1 MLDVYVVSLKAMSED
16 EFEAAHRKACEEATA
31 AYAAESERP
40 RWSFSVNG
48 TTALVAAQAKWD
60 AENPG
65 LRKATEEADARREA
79 VRDESER
86 RRVVRWAEARIDAVL
101 GTTPRILA
109 LIRSGPKDTPAT
121 DAVKEWA
128 RVGSWC
134 LLLLGGVGCGK
145 STAAAAHAV
154 EFTKSNPKS
163 KLPIWARAVEASRM
177 SAFGDSAED
186 RFASWREAP
195 LLVMDDLGTELMTA
209 TWQQALDDVLDW
221 RYQHSLPTV
230 LPSNLSAEE
239 FKKRYGDRISDR
251 IREDGTVRQL
261 DAKSMRRRS

>member
-1 MLDVYVVSLKAMSED
+1 MLDLYVVSLKAMTED
-16 EFEAAHRKACEEATA
+16 EFEAAHRKASEEAVS

-40 RWSFSVNG
+40 RWNLAARG
-48 TTALVAAQAKWD
+48 GAALIAAQAKWD

-65 LRKATEEADARREA
+65 IHQAAEEADARREA

-86 RRVVRWAEARIDAVL
+86 RRALRMAEARIDAVL
-101 GTTPRILA
+101 GTTPRILD
-109 LIRSGPKDTPAT
+109 LIRSGPKDTDAT

-128 RVGSWC
+128 RAGSWC

-154 EFTKSNPKS
+154 EFTKANPKS
-163 KLPIWARAVEASRM
+163 RLPVWARAVEASRM

-221 RYQHSLPTV
+221 RYQHSLPTI
-230 LPSNLSAEE
+230 LPTNLAAEE
-239 FKKRYGDRISDR
+239 FKKRYGERITDR
-251 IREDGTVRQL
+251 IREGGTVREL
-261 DAKSMRRRS
+261 AAKSMRRR